1 MLKPPHYK
9 NIPRYLLLLL
19 SFPLINGTAYAG
31 YSAVRVK
38 CDENDTKTKIFINN
52 KYKGECPKVD
62 TIVPAGKITLRAQ
75 KQVDNEHEQVF
86 VKQLDIVEGEPQRVN
101 VELGPTQ
108 LTASAKREREQ
119 AAEKREKLAVK
130 TELTAARDGDVVA
143 MEKMAQ
149 RYVSGAGVA
158 KSKAKADYWQQ
169 KRESVMAQADLAS
182 AKAGDIAAMNAMVQH
197 YQQGKGVSKSA
208 KQAQLWT
215 DNIEAAQAQVDLASA
230 KAGNT
235 KAMKAVSQRYQT
247 GKGLEQST
255 DQAQY
260 WLQKVDETANLKLAE
275 AKRREVQKEID
286 DISYIDSTGLGSWAL
301 DTVDG
306 QNVTEVFLTGLPALT
321 IMTAFDVISTPI
333 NLSRQAYLSQ
343 QLAARPSTW
352 AKPDSMMAKA
362 YQQQQ
367 IRIEKSEEPL
377 LAAR

>member
-1 MLKPPHYK
+1 M
-9 NIPRYLLLLL
+9 
-19 SFPLINGTAYAG
+19 SSTAYAG

-38 CDENDTKTKIFINN
+38 CDESDSKTKIFINN
-52 KYKGECPKVD
+52 KYEGKCPKVD

-75 KQVDNEHEQVF
+75 KQVDDEHEQVF
-86 VKQLDIVEGEPQRVN
+86 VKQLDIVEGKPQRIN

-108 LTASAKREREQ
+108 LTASAKRARQQ

-130 TELTAARDGDVVA
+130 TELTAARAGDVVA

-149 RYVSGAGVA
+149 RYLSGAGVA
-158 KSKAKADYWQQ
+158 KNKTKATYWQQ
-169 KRESVMAQADLAS
+169 KRQSVMAEADLAS
-182 AKAGDIAAMNAMVQH
+182 AKAGDIAAMTAMVQR
-197 YQQGKGVSKSA
+197 YKMGQGVAQSTN
-208 KQAQLWT
+208 QAQLWSEK
-215 DNIEAAQAQVDLASA
+215 IEAAHAQADLASA
-230 KAGNT
+230 KKGNI
-235 KAMKAVSQRYQT
+235 KAMKAVSHRYQT

-260 WLQKVDETANLKLAE
+260 WLQKVDETENLKLAE
-275 AKRREVQKEID
+275 AKRREVKKEID
-286 DISYIDSTGLGSWAL
+286 DISYIDNTGLGGWVL
-301 DTVDG
+301 ETVDG
-306 QNVTEVFLTGLPALT
+306 QNITEVFLTGLPGLT
-321 IMTAFDVISTPI
+321 VMTAFDVISTPI
-333 NLSRQAYLSQ
+333 NLTRQAYLSQ